1 MPMYIDRDLDLVSRR
16 GPIGRRMQINVTDR
30 QYAVLREEAARTG
43 LPMSELIRRALDAA
57 LRPGSR
63 LRLRG
68 VELNLGIFR
77 EPDAAAS
84 GRRRRV

>member
-1 MPMYIDRDLDLVSRR
+1 MATDVHRDLDLVSRR

-43 LPMSELIRRALDAA
+43 LPMSELIRRAVDAA

-63 LRLRG
+63 VRLRG
-68 VELNLGIFR
+68 LELNVGIFR
-77 EPDAAAS
+77 QPDAAGAA
-84 GRRRRV
+84 RRRRL